1 MTGREG
7 ELGRHAHGVAVG
19 RTVGPPEDTGTE
31 QAEVWD
37 LEVSGGVKNERK
49 DEEAVGYGLPRRCA
63 RSNRRACFCV
73 AHCFCALLGVLAFST
88 RLAVSPPVVVM
99 SLAFAVDPGTHW
111 RCDKQGNVTDKGLV
125 PLPPCDWVSR

>member
-49 DEEAVGYGLPRRCA
+49 DEEAVGYGY
-63 RSNRRACFCV
+63 
-73 AHCFCALLGVLAFST
+73 GY
-88 RLAVSPPVVVM
+88 
-99 SLAFAVDPGTHW
+99 G
-111 RCDKQGNVTDKGLV
+111 
-125 PLPPCDWVSR
+125 